1 MIQIEDWAGHGGSTH
16 RLHHNYLRT
25 SMLDRLIDIFIK
37 WFNIK
42 TKPPVKYLS
51 GVRKS
56 SNYDGGEI
64 GSTDRDRGE

>member
-1 MIQIEDWAGHGGSTH
+1 MIQIEGRIGQGGSTP

-42 TKPPVKYLS
+42 EKPQVKYLS
-51 GVRKS
+51 GVGKS
-56 SNYDGGEI
+56 SNYDGGEL
-64 GSTDRDRGE
+64 GSTDVDRGE

>member
-1 MIQIEDWAGHGGSTH
+1 MIQIKYWTGHGGSTH

-42 TKPPVKYLS
+42 TEPPVKYLG
-51 GVRKS
+51 GVGKS
-56 SNYDGGEI
+56 SNYDGGEL